1 MNKADEKV
9 KQYIEKQ
16 KSPQKE
22 ICKKLHKLIMKTFP
36 KTKDEMKWGVPT
48 FDKGNYYVVAVKDH
62 VNLGFSKKGLT
73 KEGVKLFDGSAG
85 TTVHIE
91 IKTLKDID
99 EKRIVK
105 LLKMVKENT

>member
-1 MNKADEKV
+1 MDEKV

-16 KSPQKE
+16 DSPKKD
-22 ICKKLHKLIMKTFP
+22 ICRKLHKIIIKTFP
-36 KTKDEMKWGVPT
+36 SVKDEMKWGVPT
-48 FDKGNYYVVAVKDH
+48 FDNGNYYVVAVKDH
-62 VNLGFSKKGLT
+62 VNLGFSKKGLS
-73 KEGVKLFDGSAG
+73 KEEIKLFDGTAS

-105 LLKMVKENT
+105 LLKMTKKKA